1 MYDGRHRRAKN
12 YEPNSFGGP
21 VQTDRPLWSATE
33 LNGYTGN
40 HAAPTH
46 AEDNDFVQ
54 AGELYRLMP
63 QDAKD
68 RLVTNLA
75 NAISGV
81 SADRDDIVDRAIS
94 NFSHADADFG
104 RRLEL
109 AVKEL
114 RGQDK

>member
-33 LNGYTGN
+33 INGYTGN

-94 NFSHADADFG
+94 NFSQADADFG

-114 RGQDK
+114 RGQHR